1 MRAGPGEGCSVYRLS
16 RAVAQGPPRLPLKGP
31 LHWGGRVFQVGWRG
45 RRYLEE
51 VTWGRSPGGKTAG
64 GEITWGEVSW
74 QEGTGEVL

>member
-16 RAVAQGPPRLPLKGP
+16 RAAAQGPLGLRLKGP

-51 VTWGRSPGGKTAG
+51 VTWG
-64 GEITWGEVSW
+64 EVSW